1 MNSDSEAVA
10 NRPFAK
16 DYPAK
21 SYGGDVARLQQ
32 VLAVQ
37 LAELGGRGQVNQDT
51 LVGILIGR
59 RSGRHELPQPE
70 ALHDDRG
77 TCYVARNEIVMPA
90 AAYRHKAV
98 RGLLDR
104 EHFREYGACRWPGRG
119 DLVRLRQFKR
129 GASVVP
135 KLVRSCDEAGESAW
149 PNALLTMA
157 AVGKGIGGP
166 EPLAAAP
173 LAPFGEYREAWLR
186 DHPARRTVRVAVID
200 TGLPRSRRDS
210 DGWLNL
216 QRTLDDVDELDVLP
230 SGHDGFLDFQAGHGS
245 FVAGLVQQVAP
256 AAEVLMYRAADTDGF
271 AADDD
276 IADAVRAAHADGAH
290 IISLSLGGQTP
301 DDRPPPAMEGAVR
314 DVLAAE
320 NPPVIVAA
328 AGNFGTGRRCFPAAI
343 EGVLAVAALTPAG
356 TAAAWSSHG
365 AHVRFSTIGEGVSST
380 FVTGKESPVFD
391 PQPEEFG
398 PDAWALWSGTS
409 FAAPQIAGAL
419 ARICA
424 EDDVDA
430 QTAVAKLDRL
440 GTPMKDYGSALVILE
455 GLQ

>member
-1 MNSDSEAVA
+1 MNTDSEAVA

-21 SYGGDVARLQQ
+21 SYGGDAARLQQ
-32 VLAVQ
+32 VLATQ
-37 LAELGGRGQVNQDT
+37 LAELGGAGRINQDT

-70 ALHDDRG
+70 PLRDDRG

-90 AAYRHKAV
+90 RAYRDKAV
-98 RGLLDR
+98 RGVLDS
-104 EHFREYGACRWPGRG
+104 EHFREYGACRWPGHG
-119 DLVRLRQFKR
+119 QLVRLRQFKR

-135 KLVRSCDEAGESAW
+135 DVLRSCDEAGQAAW

-166 EPLAAAP
+166 EPLTTAP
-173 LAPFGEYREAWLR
+173 LAAFGEYRDEWER
-186 DHPARRTVRVAVID
+186 NHPQGRTVRVAVID
-200 TGLPRSRRDS
+200 TGLPRSRRTG
-210 DGWLNL
+210 DGWLDL

-256 AAEVLMYRAADTDGF
+256 TAEVRMYRAADTDGF

-276 IADAVRAAHADGAH
+276 IADAIRAAHADGADV
-290 IISLSLGGQTP
+290 ISLSLGGQTT

-320 NPPVIVAA
+320 RPPVIVAA
-328 AGNFGTGRRCFPAAI
+328 AGNFGTDRKCFPAAI
-343 EGVLAVAALTPAG
+343 DGVLAVAALTPAG
-356 TAAAWSSHG
+356 AAAPWSSRG
-365 AHVRFSTIGEGVSST
+365 PHVRFSTVGEGLSST
-380 FVTGKESPVFD
+380 FVSGKESPVFD

-409 FAAPQIAGAL
+409 FAAPQIAGIL
-419 ARICA
+419 ARFCA
-424 EDDVDA
+424 EDDIEPQA
-430 QTAVAKLDRL
+430 AVAKLERL
-440 GTPMKDYGSALVILE
+440 GSPMKDYGSALVILE